1 MRRFL
6 GLALTLIIVA
16 ASAVATP
23 VTTERAI
30 FGMGCFW
37 CAESAF
43 EGKPGVI
50 KVTSG
55 YSGGTSTNPKYEDA
69 HDFGHAE
76 VIEIVFDPAKISY
89 DKLLFMFWRNI
100 DPVSVNGQ
108 FCDRGPQYRSI
119 VYATTPQ
126 QKAAALASKAALEA
140 MGKFKPRIATEILDA
155 KPFYPAEE
163 YHQDY
168 AVKNPLKYEYYR
180 FGCGRDAR
188 LDAVWGAEARGGA
201 KH

>member
-1 MRRFL
+1 MKYFL
-6 GLALTLIIVA
+6 LVIA
-16 ASAVATP
+16 AVVLSAAAQAAAK
-23 VTTERAI
+23 TERAI

-43 EGKPGVI
+43 ESKPGVL

-55 YSGGTSTNPKYEDA
+55 YSGGTTTNPKYEDS

-76 VIEIVFDPAKISY
+76 VIEIVFDPTKTSY
-89 DKLLFMFWRNI
+89 EKLLFHFWRNI
-100 DPVSVNGQ
+100 DPLTANAQ
-108 FCDRGPQYRSI
+108 FCDRGQQYRSI
-119 VYATTPQ
+119 VYAVTPA
-126 QKAAALASKAALEA
+126 QKAAALASKAELEKS
-140 MGKFKPRIATEILDA
+140 GRFKSPIVTEILDA

-168 AVKNPLKYEYYR
+168 ATKNPLKYEYYR

-188 LDAVWGAEARGGA
+188 LDAVWGAEARGGEA
-201 KH
+201 H

>member
-1 MRRFL
+1 MIRII
-6 GLALTLIIVA
+6 LALA
-16 ASAVATP
+16 AVIWTAAATAAAP
-23 VTTERAI
+23 TERAI
-30 FGMGCFW
+30 FAMGCFW
-37 CAESAF
+37 CAEAAF
-43 EGKPGVI
+43 EGQPGVI

-55 YSGGTSTNPKYEDA
+55 YSGGTNANPVYETA

-76 VIEIVFDPAKISY
+76 VIEVVFDPAKTSY
-89 DKLLFMFWRNI
+89 KKLLYVFWRNI
-100 DPVSVNGQ
+100 DPFNAKGQ

-119 VYATTPQ
+119 VYAVTPQ
-126 QKAAALASKAALEA
+126 QKAEALASKAELEKS
-140 MGKFKPRIATEILDA
+140 GRFKSQIVTEILDA
-155 KPFYPAEE
+155 KPFYPAET

-188 LDAVWGAEARGGA
+188 LDEVWGAEARAGA

>member
-1 MRRFL
+1 MRTMLGVLAAALFL
-6 GLALTLIIVA
+6 AGSSLAA
-16 ASAVATP
+16 AK
-23 VTTERAI
+23 TERAV

-37 CAESAF
+37 CAEAAF

-55 YSGGTSTNPKYEDA
+55 YSGGTTANPKYEDS

-76 VIEIVFDPAKISY
+76 VIEIVFDPAKTSY
-89 DKLLFMFWRNI
+89 EKLLYTFWRNI
-100 DPVSVNGQ
+100 DPTSVNGQ
-108 FCDRGPQYRSI
+108 FCDRGAQYRSL
-119 VYATTPQ
+119 VYAVTPE
-126 QKAAALASKAALEA
+126 QKAAAQASKAALEA
-140 MGKFKPRIATEILDA
+140 TGKFKPRIATEILDA
-155 KPFYPAEE
+155 KPFYPAED

-168 AVKNPLKYEYYR
+168 AEKNPLKYEYYR

-188 LDAVWGAEARGGA
+188 LDQVWGAEARGGA

>member
-1 MRRFL
+1 MIRII
-6 GLALTLIIVA
+6 LALA
-16 ASAVATP
+16 AVIWTAAATAAAP
-23 VTTERAI
+23 TERAI
-30 FGMGCFW
+30 FAMGCFW
-37 CAESAF
+37 CAEAAF
-43 EGKPGVI
+43 EGQPGVI

-55 YSGGTSTNPKYEDA
+55 YSGGTNANPVYETA

-76 VIEIVFDPAKISY
+76 VIEVVFDPAKTSY
-89 DKLLFMFWRNI
+89 KKLLYVFWRNI
-100 DPVSVNGQ
+100 DPFNAQGQ

-119 VYATTPQ
+119 VYAVTPQ
-126 QKAAALASKAALEA
+126 QKAEALASKTELEKS
-140 MGKFKPRIATEILDA
+140 GRFKSQIVTEILDA
-155 KPFYPAEE
+155 KPFYPAET

-188 LDAVWGAEARGGA
+188 LDEVWGAEARAGA

>member
-1 MRRFL
+1 MTKV
-6 GLALTLIIVA
+6 LAALA
-16 ASAVATP
+16 ALMFSACAFAAAP
-23 VTTERAI
+23 TERAI
-30 FGMGCFW
+30 FAMGCFW

-43 EGKPGVI
+43 EGQPGVV

-55 YSGGTSTNPKYEDA
+55 YSGGTTANPVYETA

-76 VIEIVFDPAKISY
+76 VIEIVFDPAKTTY
-89 DKLLFMFWRNI
+89 DKLLHVFWRNI
-100 DPVSVNGQ
+100 DPLTANGQ

-119 VYATTPQ
+119 VYAVTPA
-126 QKAAALASKAALEA
+126 QKAAAQASKDALQ
-140 MGKFKPRIATEILDA
+140 KRFTRPIVTEILDA
-155 KPFYPAEE
+155 MPFYPAED

-168 AVKNPLKYEYYR
+168 AVKNPLKYNYYR

-188 LDAVWGAEARGGA
+188 LDEVWGAEARGGA

>member
-1 MRRFL
+1 MTR
-6 GLALTLIIVA
+6 LAIALASILWSVA
-16 ASAVATP
+16 AVAAAP
-23 VTTERAI
+23 TERAI
-30 FGMGCFW
+30 FAMGCFW

-43 EGKPGVI
+43 EGKPGVL

-55 YSGGTSTNPKYEDA
+55 YSGGTTTNPKYEDS

-76 VIEIVFDPAKISY
+76 VIEVIYDPEKTSY
-89 DKLLFMFWRNI
+89 EKLLYIFWRNI
-100 DPVSVNGQ
+100 DPLTANRQ
-108 FCDRGPQYRSI
+108 FCDRGQQYRSI
-119 VYATTPQ
+119 VYAVTPAQ
-126 QKAAALASKAALEA
+126 RAAAQASKDILQ
-140 MGKFKPRIATEILDA
+140 KRFKQPIVTEILDA
-155 KPFYPAEE
+155 KPFYPAED

-188 LDAVWGAEARGGA
+188 LDEVWGAEARGGA

>member
-1 MRRFL
+1 MTKILFAFL
-6 GLALTLIIVA
+6 ASVLT
-16 ASAVATP
+16 ASAWAAP
-23 VTTERAI
+23 TERAI
-30 FGMGCFW
+30 FAMGCFW

-43 EGKPGVI
+43 EGKPGIV

-55 YSGGTSTNPKYEDA
+55 YSGGTTANPVYETS
-69 HDFGHAE
+69 HNFGHVE
-76 VIEIVFDPAKISY
+76 VIEVVFDPAKTSY
-89 DKLLFMFWRNI
+89 GKLLFHFWRNI
-100 DPVSVNGQ
+100 DPVSANGQ

-119 VYATTPQ
+119 VYAVTPQ
-126 QKAAALASKAALEA
+126 QKAEALASKTELEKS
-140 MGKFKPRIATEILDA
+140 GRFKTPIVTEILDA
-155 KPFYPAEE
+155 KPFYPAEG

-188 LDAVWGAEARGGA
+188 LDAVWGAEARGGG

>member
-1 MRRFL
+1 MKKIL
-6 GLALTLIIVA
+6 LVVA
-16 ASAVATP
+16 ALVLSAAAHAAAK
-23 VTTERAI
+23 TERAI

-43 EGKPGVI
+43 EGKPGVV

-55 YSGGTSTNPKYEDA
+55 YSGGTTTNPKYEDS

-76 VIEIVFDPAKISY
+76 VIEIVFDPTKTSY
-89 DKLLFMFWRNI
+89 EKLLFHFWRNI
-100 DPVSVNGQ
+100 DPLTANAQ
-108 FCDRGPQYRSI
+108 FCDRGQQYRSI
-119 VYATTPQ
+119 VYAVTPA
-126 QKAAALASKAALEA
+126 QKAAALASKAELE
-140 MGKFKPRIATEILDA
+140 KSVRFKSPIVTEILDA
-155 KPFYPAEE
+155 KPFYPAED

-188 LDAVWGAEARGGA
+188 LDAVWGAEARGGE